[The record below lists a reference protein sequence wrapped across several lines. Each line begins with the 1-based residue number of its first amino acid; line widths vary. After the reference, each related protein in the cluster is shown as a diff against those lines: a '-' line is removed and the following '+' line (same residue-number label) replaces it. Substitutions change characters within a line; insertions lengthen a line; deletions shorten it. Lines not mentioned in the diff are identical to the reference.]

1 VRRALVGTVPGK
13 CVLGVIDVSKPR
25 LVSDTSSELALAALR
40 PSEYTAALI
49 QVLQAKAAKVR
60 GAKVLEIGSGSG
72 VVLAALGELGAASLC
87 GIDIE
92 EDAVTSGM
100 LLLAELG
107 HGETAELY
115 LGDMWLPVTGRRFD
129 LIVANLPHFPME
141 RSDVPGRLPSWSAG
155 GTNGRALLD
164 PFLEGLEAHLAAD
177 GRAIITH
184 NAFVDMGRSREI
196 LAGHG
201 LTLDIA
207 LTTLV
212 YVPGDKLSR
221 MTTSVLAVQD
231 GRTIHRYG
239 PYAFGEMHIVEIAR
253 QEAVGQ

>member
-1 VRRALVGTVPGK
+1 M
-13 CVLGVIDVSKPR
+13 GVTDVAKPR
-25 LVSDTSSELALAALR
+25 LVPDTPSELALAALR

-49 QVLQAKAAKVR
+49 QVLKARAAKVR
-60 GAKVLEIGSGSG
+60 DARVLEIGSGSG

-115 LGDMWLPVTGRRFD
+115 LGDMWLPVIGRRFD

-184 NAFVDMGRSREI
+184 NAFVELERSREV
-196 LAGHG
+196 LARFG
-201 LTLDIA
+201 LSLGVA

-212 YVPGDKLSR
+212 YIPDDKLSR
-221 MTTSVLAVQD
+221 MTASVLAVED

-239 PYAFGEMHIVEIAR
+239 PYAFGEMHIIEITRAEVLA
-253 QEAVGQ
+253 Q

>member
-1 VRRALVGTVPGK
+1 VGTVSGQ

-25 LVSDTSSELALAALR
+25 LVSDTPSELALAALR

-49 QVLQAKAAKVR
+49 QVLRAKSAAVQ

-107 HGETAELY
+107 HDQTAELY
-115 LGDMWLPVTGRRFD
+115 LGDMWLPVAGRRFD

-141 RSDVPGRLPSWSAG
+141 RGDVPGRLPTWSAG
-155 GTNGRALLD
+155 GGNGRVLLD
-164 PFLEGLEAHLAAD
+164 PFLEGLDEHLAAG
-177 GRAIITH
+177 GRAVITH
-184 NAFVDMGRSREI
+184 NAFVDLDRSRTI
-196 LAGHG
+196 LAGYG
-201 LTLDIA
+201 MA
-207 LTTLV
+207 LSVAVTTLV
-212 YVPGDKLSR
+212 YIAEEKLAR
-221 MTTSVLAVQD
+221 MTASVLAVQD

-253 QEAVGQ
+253 QGVGG

>member
-1 VRRALVGTVPGK
+1 M
-13 CVLGVIDVSKPR
+13 GVIDVSKPR
-25 LVSDTSSELALAALR
+25 LVPDPRAELALAALR

-49 QVLQAKAAKVR
+49 QVLQAKSDAVR

-115 LGDMWLPVTGRRFD
+115 LGDMWLPVAARRFD

-141 RSDVPGRLPSWSAG
+141 RSDVPGRLPTWSTG
-155 GTNGRALLD
+155 GSNGRALLD
-164 PFLEGLEAHLAAD
+164 PFLEGLAAHLAVG

-184 NAFVDMGRSREI
+184 NAFVDVERSREI
-196 LAGHG
+196 LARAG
-201 LTLDIA
+201 LALSVA

-212 YVPGDKLSR
+212 YIPEDKLLR
-221 MTTSVLAVQD
+221 MSASALSIQG
-231 GRTIHRYG
+231 GRSIHRYG
-239 PYAFGEMHIVEIAR
+239 PYAFGDMHVVEITKHGV
-253 QEAVGQ
+253 VG

>member
-1 VRRALVGTVPGK
+1 M
-13 CVLGVIDVSKPR
+13 SKPR
-25 LVSDTSSELALAALR
+25 LVSDSPSELALAALR

-49 QVLQAKAAKVR
+49 QVLQAKSAMVR
-60 GAKVLEIGSGSG
+60 DAKVLEIGSGSG

-115 LGDMWLPVTGRRFD
+115 LGDMWLPVVGRRFG

-141 RSDVPGRLPSWSAG
+141 RSDVPGRLPTWSAG
-155 GTNGRALLD
+155 GSNGRALLD
-164 PFLEGLEAHLAAD
+164 PFLEGLDGHLAAG

-184 NAFVDMGRSREI
+184 NAFVELDRSREI
-196 LAGHG
+196 LAGFG
-201 LTLDIA
+201 LALRVV

-212 YVPGDKLSR
+212 YVPEDKLSR
-221 MTTSVLAVQD
+221 MTAGVLAVQD

-239 PYAFGEMHIVEIAR
+239 PYAFGEMHIIEIAKP
-253 QEAVGQ
+253 EVLG

>member
-1 VRRALVGTVPGK
+1 
-13 CVLGVIDVSKPR
+13 LGVIDVSKPR
-25 LVSDTSSELALAALR
+25 LVSDTRSELALAALR

-49 QVLQAKAAKVR
+49 QVLQAKSTTVQ

-107 HGETAELY
+107 HGEAAELY
-115 LGDMWLPVTGRRFD
+115 LGDMWLPVVGRRFD

-141 RSDVPGRLPSWSAG
+141 RSDVPGRLPTWSAG

-164 PFLEGLEAHLAAD
+164 PFLEGLDAHLAAD

-184 NAFVDMGRSREI
+184 NGFVALDRSREI
-196 LAGHG
+196 LARSG
-201 LTLDIA
+201 LALRVA

-212 YVPGDKLSR
+212 YIPDDKLSR
-221 MTTSVLAVQD
+221 MTADVLAVEE

-239 PYAFGEMHIVEIAR
+239 PYAFGEMHIVEVAR
-253 QEAVGQ
+253 SEVLG

>member
-1 VRRALVGTVPGK
+1 M
-13 CVLGVIDVSKPR
+13 SKPR
-25 LVSDTSSELALAALR
+25 LVPDPRAELALAALR

-49 QVLQAKAAKVR
+49 QVLQAKAAAVR

-72 VVLAALGELGAASLC
+72 VVLAALGHLGAASLC

-115 LGDMWLPVTGRRFD
+115 LGDMWLPVAARRFD

-141 RSDVPGRLPSWSAG
+141 RSDVPGRLPTWSAG
-155 GTNGRALLD
+155 GSNGRALLD
-164 PFLEGLEAHLAAD
+164 PFLGGVAAHLAVG

-184 NAFVDMGRSREI
+184 NAFVDLERSREI
-196 LAGHG
+196 LARAD
-201 LTLDIA
+201 LALSVA

-212 YVPGDKLSR
+212 YIPEDKLSR
-221 MTTSVLAVQD
+221 ISAAVLAVQD
-231 GRTIHRYG
+231 GRSIHRYG
-239 PYAFGEMHIVEIAR
+239 PYAFGDMHVVEITRHGVA
-253 QEAVGQ
+253 G

>member
-1 VRRALVGTVPGK
+1 MVGTVPGK
-13 CVLGVIDVSKPR
+13 CVLGVTDVSKPR
-25 LVSDTSSELALAALR
+25 LVSDAKAELALAALR

-49 QVLQAKAAKVR
+49 QVLQAKAASVR

-92 EDAVTSGM
+92 EDAVESGM

-115 LGDMWLPVTGRRFD
+115 LGDMWLPVAGRRFD

-155 GTNGRALLD
+155 GVNGRVLLD
-164 PFLEGLEAHLAAD
+164 PLLEGLESHLAAD

-184 NAFVDMGRSREI
+184 NAFVDLDRSREI
-196 LAGHG
+196 LARFG
-201 LTLDIA
+201 LSLGIA
-207 LTTLV
+207 ITSLV
-212 YVPGDKLSR
+212 YIPEDKLSR
-221 MTTSVLAVQD
+221 MTASVLAVQD

-239 PYAFGEMHIVEIAR
+239 PYAFGEMHIVEISR
-253 QEAVGQ
+253 QGR

>member
-1 VRRALVGTVPGK
+1 M
-13 CVLGVIDVSKPR
+13 GVTDVSKPR
-25 LVSDTSSELALAALR
+25 LVSDAKAELALAALR

-49 QVLQAKAAKVR
+49 QVLQAKAASVR

-92 EDAVTSGM
+92 EDAVESGM

-107 HGETAELY
+107 HGETSELY
-115 LGDMWLPVTGRRFD
+115 LGDMWSPVAGRRFD

-155 GTNGRALLD
+155 GTNGRVLLD
-164 PFLEGLEAHLAAD
+164 PFLEGLESHLAAD

-184 NAFVDMGRSREI
+184 NGFVDLDRSREI
-196 LAGHG
+196 LAGFG
-201 LTLDIA
+201 LSLGVA

-212 YVPGDKLSR
+212 YIPEDKLSR
-221 MTTSVLAVQD
+221 MTASVLAVQD

-239 PYAFGEMHIVEIAR
+239 PYAFGEMRIVEIVR
-253 QEAVGQ
+253 QGMAG

>member
-1 VRRALVGTVPGK
+1 
-13 CVLGVIDVSKPR
+13 LGVIGVSKPR
-25 LVSDTSSELALAALR
+25 LVSDTRSELALAALR

-49 QVLQAKAAKVR
+49 QVLQAKSTIVR

-107 HGETAELY
+107 HGEAAELY
-115 LGDMWLPVTGRRFD
+115 LGDMWLPVVGRRFD

-141 RSDVPGRLPSWSAG
+141 RSDVPGRLPTWSAG
-155 GTNGRALLD
+155 GANGRALLD
-164 PFLEGLEAHLAAD
+164 PFLEGLAAHLADD

-184 NAFVDMGRSREI
+184 NAFVALDRSREI
-196 LAGHG
+196 LAGYG
-201 LTLDIA
+201 LALRMA

-212 YVPGDKLSR
+212 YISEDKLAR
-221 MTTSVLAVQD
+221 LTASVLAVED

-239 PYAFGEMHIVEIAR
+239 PYAFGEMHIIEIAR
-253 QEAVGQ
+253 AEVLAQ

>member
-1 VRRALVGTVPGK
+1 M
-13 CVLGVIDVSKPR
+13 SKPR
-25 LVSDTSSELALAALR
+25 LVPDPRAELALAALR

-49 QVLQAKAAKVR
+49 QVLQAKAAAVR

-115 LGDMWLPVTGRRFD
+115 LGDMWLPVAARRFD

-141 RSDVPGRLPSWSAG
+141 RSDVPGRLPTWSAG
-155 GTNGRALLD
+155 GSNGRALLD
-164 PFLEGLEAHLAAD
+164 PFLGGVAAHLAVG

-184 NAFVDMGRSREI
+184 NAFVDLERSREI
-196 LAGHG
+196 LARAD
-201 LTLDIA
+201 LALSVA

-212 YVPGDKLSR
+212 YIPEDKLSR
-221 MTTSVLAVQD
+221 ISAAVLAVQD
-231 GRTIHRYG
+231 GRSIHRYG
-239 PYAFGEMHIVEIAR
+239 PYAFGDMHVVEITKHGVTT
-253 QEAVGQ
+253 Q

>member
-1 VRRALVGTVPGK
+1 VQ
-13 CVLGVIDVSKPR
+13 
-25 LVSDTSSELALAALR
+25 DTSSELALAALR

-107 HGETAELY
+107 HGETAELH
-115 LGDMWLPVTGRRFD
+115 LGDMWRPVTGRRFD

-155 GTNGRALLD
+155 SILSSRGSRRILPPMAAPSSPTTPSSTSAARARSWPGTA
-164 PFLEGLEAHLAAD
+164 
-177 GRAIITH
+177 
-184 NAFVDMGRSREI
+184 
-196 LAGHG
+196 
-201 LTLDIA
+201 
-207 LTTLV
+207 
-212 YVPGDKLSR
+212 
-221 MTTSVLAVQD
+221 
-231 GRTIHRYG
+231 
-239 PYAFGEMHIVEIAR
+239 
-253 QEAVGQ
+253 